1 MSRAD
6 KALELREKGFNC
18 CQCTVCAF
26 AEELDA
32 DYKTVFKC
40 AEALGA
46 GMGGMEGLCGAV
58 SGAAMVIGLK
68 NSTANLENPNS
79 KASSCQMSKELLAE
93 FVKKNGSA
101 VCKDLKGTE
110 TGKALRSCPDCIRD
124 AVELTDKILNI

>member
-1 MSRAD
+1 
-6 KALELREKGFNC
+6 
-18 CQCTVCAF
+18 
-26 AEELDA
+26 
-32 DYKTVFKC
+32 
-40 AEALGA
+40 
-46 GMGGMEGLCGAV
+46 MGGMEGLCGAV

-68 NSTANLENPNS
+68 NSTANLEKPDS

-124 AVELTDKILNI
+124 AVELTEKILNI